1 MAVIRPYFYS
11 RNMQADH
18 FAIKTSTLTR
28 IFAVTFTDLGTAIVY
43 AMPFQEPIALIGSA
57 CRFAGPIRSPKDLWE
72 VTSSLP
78 IPDLSEMV
86 PKARFN
92 IGGFFHPNAEHHGT
106 TNSPKGYFLG
116 QDHRVFDASFFNI
129 TPKEAEAI
137 DPQQRLLLEVT
148 FEALESAGYTLQ
160 QYAGQNVAVYVG
172 TMTGDYDTLSA
183 RDELNASQYAPT
195 GNARSI
201 LSNRVSYF
209 FDFRGPSMTIDT
221 ACSSSLVAL
230 HQAVQS
236 LRSKESMM
244 ACVAGVNMLLTPEQ
258 FILESKLHMISPT
271 GHCRMWDE
279 SADGYARGEGIAA
292 FFIKTLSRA
301 IADGDQIQAIIR
313 ETGVNS
319 DGRSQGITRPSHEAQ
334 TALIRE
340 TYGRAGLDPTNPAHQ
355 PQFFEAHGTGT
366 PVGDP
371 IEAQAIS
378 EAFFPQSSGFTDVRK
393 IDPVSYK
400 LPVGSIKTIIGHT
413 EGAAGLAGVLKV
425 VQSLNNDWIT
435 PNLHLDSVNPQVLP
449 FYKNLIVVT
458 KPTSWMKPAAGNAR
472 RASVNSFGFGGT
484 NCHIIVE
491 KYQFDIHN
499 TMAQPF
505 SGHASLVIS
514 RPLDFPRQN
523 LTDVKIVL
531 PLVFSAASQKSL
543 TANLE
548 QHAVFFK
555 KDANTSPELL
565 AWHLFKHQTTHAIRK
580 VVLTRD
586 GQALDAAISLGAAA
600 SEKTEGVVRGRKAH
614 NGSSPK
620 LLGIF
625 TGQGAQYAAMSR
637 GLFQLNSVYRS
648 TIEALDHV
656 LKTCPDPPTWSLLD
670 ELMKG
675 PADSLIHNSEIS
687 QVLSCAL
694 QVGLVDFLYSIGV
707 TFACVLG
714 HSSGEIGAAYAAG
727 RIRQRD
733 AILVSY
739 YRGKYAHLAE
749 GNNGVKGG
757 MAACGMSKARA
768 EEFCSS
774 THYKGRLVLAASNS
788 PGLVTISGD
797 LEAVQQAIV
806 DLKSDGIFV
815 RQLKVDTAYHS
826 FHMRRVV
833 REYSKS
839 LLSCGIETS
848 LVGNG
853 TRWIST
859 LSSKELS
866 ASDRLE
872 IEYWGDNMLN
882 PVLFHEAVNVA
893 MQNHGR
899 FDCVVEVGPHP
910 ALKSPLKEV
919 FRDFQHGNLYTGILD
934 RTKEDR
940 VALAEFLGF
949 MWANLGPSSIDI
961 ERYIRDSPDS
971 GILNHRFGNYQL
983 PTYPWDHSKVHWRES
998 RLSEQYHFRQ
1008 HPPHELLG
1016 VRTRDDSRY
1025 EMRWRN
1031 ILTLENVP
1039 WASGHKFQGQTLLP
1053 ASAYCVM
1060 AIDAA
1065 KVLLVDHAEAPAVI
1079 ELSNLKF
1086 LSGITIENDSLGIE
1100 TLFTLKITSAGSTD
1114 NNLSREGQL
1123 LTASFTLTSAP
1134 VKSHSSGRFPMMTMN
1149 FEGHLSINL
1158 LAAPGLPPSI
1168 GLEKRAETL
1177 PVKIDAF
1184 YKMMDGIGLSYTGP
1198 FRALNSLNRRLNYA
1212 AATLDFIHPSD
1223 TTKLS
1228 ISPATLDSCFQA
1240 NFATYSSPGD
1250 K

>member
-1 MAVIRPYFYS
+1 M
-11 RNMQADH
+11 
-18 FAIKTSTLTR
+18 
-28 IFAVTFTDLGTAIVY
+28 VY
-43 AMPFQEPIALIGSA
+43 EMPSSEPIALVGSA
-57 CRFAGPIRSPKDLWE
+57 CRFAGPIRSPRDLWE

-78 IPDLSEMV
+78 IPDLSETV
-86 PKARFN
+86 PDARFN

-106 TNSPKGYFLG
+106 TNSPKAYFLG

-209 FDFRGPSMTIDT
+209 FDFHGPSMTIDT

-236 LRSKESMM
+236 LRSKESPM

-258 FILESKLHMISPT
+258 FISESKLHMISPT
-271 GHCRMWDE
+271 GNCRMWDE
-279 SADGYARGEGIAA
+279 NADGYARGEGIAA
-292 FFIKTLSRA
+292 FFIKTLSQA
-301 IADGDQIQAIIR
+301 LADGDQIEAIIR
-313 ETGVNS
+313 ETAVNS
-319 DGRSQGITRPSHEAQ
+319 DGRSQGITRPSHKAQ

-340 TYGRAGLDPTNPAHQ
+340 TYRKAGLNPMNPAHH
-355 PQFFEAHGTGT
+355 PHFFEAHGTGT

-371 IEAQAIS
+371 IEARAIS
-378 EAFFPQSSGFTDVRK
+378 EAFFHQPPDHRGADD
-393 IDPVSYK
+393 IDPVRYK

-425 VQSLNNDWIT
+425 VQSLNNDWII
-435 PNLHLDSVNPQVLP
+435 PNLHLNSINPQVLP
-449 FYKNLIVVT
+449 FYGNLIVVT
-458 KPTSWMKPAAGNAR
+458 KPTSWMKPAAGQPR

-491 KYQFDIHN
+491 KYQPNIHN
-499 TMAQPF
+499 PMAQPR
-505 SGHASLVIS
+505 SGNTSIVIS
-514 RPLDFPRQN
+514 RPLDISWGN
-523 LTDVKIVL
+523 LKEVKIAL
-531 PLVFSAASQKSL
+531 PLVFSAASPKSL
-543 TANLE
+543 TAKLE
-548 QHAVFFK
+548 QYAVFSK
-555 KDANTSPELL
+555 NDANNSPALL
-565 AWHLFKHQTTHAIRK
+565 AWHLFKHQTTHDIRK
-580 VVLTRD
+580 LVLLEDDKAFDT
-586 GQALDAAISLGAAA
+586 AISSAAVA
-600 SEKTEGVVRGRKAH
+600 SEKMEGVVRVRKVH
-614 NGSSPK
+614 GGSSPK

-625 TGQGAQYAAMSR
+625 TGQGAQYASMSR

-648 TIEALDHV
+648 TIETLDRV
-656 LKTCPDPPTWSLLD
+656 LQTCPDPPSWSLLD

-675 PADSLIHNSEIS
+675 PEDSLIHTSEKS
-687 QVLSCAL
+687 QVLCCAL

-714 HSSGEIGAAYAAG
+714 HSSGEIVAAYAAG
-727 RIRQRD
+727 RIKQRD

-739 YRGKYAHLAE
+739 YRGKYAYLAE
-749 GNNGVKGG
+749 GNNGAKGG

-774 THYKGRLVLAASNS
+774 PDYRGRLVLAASNS

-797 LEAVQQAIV
+797 LEAIEQAVV
-806 DLKSDGIFV
+806 DLKKNGIFV
-815 RQLKVDTAYHS
+815 RQLMVDTAYHS

-833 REYSKS
+833 QEYSKS

-848 LVGNG
+848 LGGNG

-859 LSSKELS
+859 LSSQELL
-866 ASDRLE
+866 ASDGLE
-872 IEYWGDNMLN
+872 IGYWGENMLN
-882 PVLFHEAVNVA
+882 PVLFHEAVNMA
-893 MQNHGR
+893 MQNYGR

-910 ALKSPLKEV
+910 ALKSPLKDI
-919 FRDFQHGNLYTGILD
+919 FRGIDHTDLFYTGLLD
-934 RTKEDR
+934 RTREDR
-940 VALAEFLGF
+940 MALAEFLGV
-949 MWANLGPSSIDI
+949 MWASLGPSSIDI
-961 ERYIRDSPDS
+961 ERYIRDSPNS
-971 GILNHRFGNYQL
+971 EILNHRFGTNQL

-1008 HPPHELLG
+1008 QPPHELLG
-1016 VRTRDDSRY
+1016 VRTRDDSSY

-1031 ILTLENVP
+1031 VLTLDNIP
-1039 WASGHKFQGQTLLP
+1039 WASGHKFQGQALLP

-1060 AIDAA
+1060 AFDAA
-1065 KVLLVDHAEAPAVI
+1065 KVLLADHSKASAVI
-1079 ELSNLKF
+1079 ELSDLKF
-1086 LSGITIENDSLGIE
+1086 VSGITIENDSLGIE
-1100 TLFTLKITSAGSTD
+1100 TLFTLKITSSGNH
-1114 NNLSREGQL
+1114 NNISAREGQL
-1123 LTASFTLTSAP
+1123 ITAGFTLTSAP
-1134 VKSHSSGRFPMMTMN
+1134 VKSHSSGRFPVMMRN
-1149 FEGHLSINL
+1149 FEGHLSIVI
-1158 LAAPGLPPSI
+1158 LAAPSLPPSV
-1168 GLEKRAETL
+1168 GLERRAETL

-1198 FRALNSLNRRLNYA
+1198 FRALKSLNRRLNYA
-1212 AATLDFIHPSD
+1212 AATLDMIHPSD
-1223 TTKLS
+1223 TTTLS

-1240 NFATYSSPGD
+1240 NFTTYSSPGD